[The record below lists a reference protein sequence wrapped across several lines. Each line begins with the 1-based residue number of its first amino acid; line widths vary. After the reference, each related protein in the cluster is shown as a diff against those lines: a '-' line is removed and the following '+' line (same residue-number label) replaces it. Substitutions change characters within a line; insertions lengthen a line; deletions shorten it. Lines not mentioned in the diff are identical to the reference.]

1 MDHPEEKS
9 QAVPRD
15 FERRVIPM
23 LEMNKVLLIGNLT
36 QDPDIRSLTSGTPVA
51 KFDLAVNR
59 RYKDKNGERKEETLF
74 IQVEC
79 WGRLAEFC
87 RDWLKKGRRVFVEG
101 RLKLDSWEGKDGAKR
116 TKIKVTAD
124 QVQFADLRP
133 VEPGAEN
140 APSKKEPY
148 TSESAEPGMTE
159 PDLEQTP
166 STDDD
171 LPF

>member
-1 MDHPEEKS
+1 
-9 QAVPRD
+9 
-15 FERRVIPM
+15 M

-36 QDPDIRSLTSGTPVA
+36 QDPDIRSLTSGTPLA
-51 KFDLAVNR
+51 EFGLAVNR

-101 RLKLDSWEGKDGAKR
+101 PLRLDSWTGKDGTKHS
-116 TKIKVTAD
+116 KIKIKAD
-124 QVQFADLRP
+124 RVQFADARP
-133 VEPGAEN
+133 QAE
-140 APSKKEPY
+140 AGEETTPQKKEAY
-148 TSESAEPGMTE
+148 TSDSAEPGITE
-159 PDLEQTP
+159 PDLEQPP